1 MCVDKIAV
9 NITPDVFFEGFCD
22 RMGEEFCRSDRG
34 FLRSNAAAL
43 SDYAEDEDGLADT
56 DENADEEEDDD
67 VDYDDSDD
75 EDWSEHMESSKRFRE
90 DTRGRHQT
98 RGLPRKASSS
108 SLNWRLRKSGIGGRN
123 SRRSH
128 KFASHQPLSSF
139 PEHGGVGGMNDSSI
153 SALRRHA
160 LPRRG
165 DADGGRTASES
176 KSGSLRQCLG
186 PGCTRPAAHSAT
198 KYCSKQCGLI
208 LALKRLERFLPE
220 ARADWYSDASGVVLN
235 SFADRTDRA
244 RLKEV
249 RAEQMTIHN
258 RLIELENRHQQLN
271 QLIARAQEYK
281 TRLTSGQIAA
291 STSAD
296 LADIDQAEP
305 VVCVTCSTEVN
316 MRHALRH
323 MEKCFQKME
332 SASLLCSNQ
341 REQSRGTPLFCDAY
355 DSHAKAYCKRLRAV
369 CEHVKEPK
377 YPPDAICGFPLVEDV
392 FTPTDRFCCTTRQ
405 KCTRH
410 VGWERKKRGHI
421 DVERYRQLIRLD
433 ELLQEEARLQR
444 SLSQRAGI
452 LGMILNRTIDEEK
465 RQQIGNKAP

>member
-1 MCVDKIAV
+1 MVMWPPEPTKSR
-9 NITPDVFFEGFCD
+9 G
-22 RMGEEFCRSDRG
+22 RMSEEFCRSDQG
-34 FLRSNAAAL
+34 FLHSNAEAL
-43 SDYAEDEDGLADT
+43 SDYAEDEDGLVDI
-56 DENADEEEDDD
+56 DEDDNGKED
-67 VDYDDSDD
+67 DYDDSDD

-90 DTRGRHQT
+90 DARGRHQS
-98 RGLPRKASSS
+98 RGLPRKSSSS
-108 SLNWRLRKSGIGGRN
+108 SLNWRLRKGGIGGRN
-123 SRRSH
+123 SRRRH
-128 KFASHQPLSSF
+128 KLTSHQSLGNF
-139 PEHGGVGGMNDSSI
+139 LEHGGGGVGGGVNDNNI
-153 SALRRHA
+153 SALRRQA
-160 LPRRG
+160 LLRRG
-165 DADGGRTASES
+165 DGSGGRTAPDSKPES
-176 KSGSLRQCLG
+176 PHQCLG

-198 KYCSKQCGLI
+198 KYCSKRCGLT
-208 LALKRLERFLPE
+208 LALKRLERFLPGT
-220 ARADWYSDASGVVLN
+220 RAAWYSDASGVVLN
-235 SFADRTDRA
+235 SVADRTDRA

-249 RAEQMTIHN
+249 RAEQMAIHN

-271 QLIARAQEYK
+271 QLIARAQEYR
-281 TRLTSGQIAA
+281 TRLTPAQIAA

-369 CEHVKEPK
+369 CEHVKESK

-405 KCTRH
+405 KCTHH

-452 LGMILNRTIDEEK
+452 LGMMLNRTVDEEEQQRERESK
-465 RQQIGNKAP
+465 RPTK

>member
-1 MCVDKIAV
+1 
-9 NITPDVFFEGFCD
+9 
-22 RMGEEFCRSDRG
+22 MGDDFGGSDQG
-34 FLRSNAAAL
+34 FLQSGGGVL
-43 SDYAEDEDGLADT
+43 SDFAEDEDDDDDGD
-56 DENADEEEDDD
+56 DEDDD
-67 VDYDDSDD
+67 IDYDDSDD

-90 DTRGRHQT
+90 DNRGRVQT
-98 RGLPRKASSS
+98 RGLPHKPSNS
-108 SLNWRLRKSGIGGRN
+108 SLNWRPRKSANGGRN
-123 SRRSH
+123 SRRPH
-128 KFASHQPLSSF
+128 KLTSHQSLNSF
-139 PEHGGVGGMNDSSI
+139 SEHGGGGVGVNGNENGI
-153 SALRRHA
+153 SALRRQA
-160 LPRRG
+160 LLRRG
-165 DADGGRTASES
+165 DADGGRAALES
-176 KSGSLRQCLG
+176 KSEPPRQCLG

-208 LALKRLERFLPE
+208 LALKRLERFLPG
-220 ARADWYSDASGVVLN
+220 ARAAWYSDASGVVLN
-235 SFADRTDRA
+235 SFADRADRA

-249 RAEQMTIHN
+249 RAEQMAIHN

-281 TRLTSGQIAA
+281 NRLTPAQIAA
-291 STSAD
+291 STTAD

-405 KCTRH
+405 KCTHH

-452 LGMILNRTIDEEK
+452 LGMILNRTVDEEER
-465 RQQIGNKAP
+465 RQRQETKCFVK

>member
-1 MCVDKIAV
+1 
-9 NITPDVFFEGFCD
+9 
-22 RMGEEFCRSDRG
+22 MGEEFCRSDRG
-34 FLRSNAAAL
+34 FLRSSAAAL

-56 DENADEEEDDD
+56 DDNDDEEEDDG

-98 RGLPRKASSS
+98 RGLPRKPSSC
-108 SLNWRLRKSGIGGRN
+108 SLNWRPRKSGIGGRN

-128 KFASHQPLSSF
+128 KLASHQHLSSF
-139 PEHGGVGGMNDSSI
+139 SEHSGVGVGGGGNDNSI
-153 SALRRHA
+153 SALRRQA
-160 LPRRG
+160 LLRRS
-165 DADGGRTASES
+165 DADGSRTAPES
-176 KSGSLRQCLG
+176 KSGPPRQCLG

-220 ARADWYSDASGVVLN
+220 ARAAWYSDASGVVLN
-235 SFADRTDRA
+235 SFADRADRA

-258 RLIELENRHQQLN
+258 RLIELENRHQQLS

-281 TRLTSGQIAA
+281 NRLTCTQIAA

-392 FTPTDRFCCTTRQ
+392 FTPTGRFCCTTRQ
-405 KCTRH
+405 KCTHH

-452 LGMILNRTIDEEK
+452 LGMILNRTIDEKQQQRQEPK
-465 RQQIGNKAP
+465 RPTR